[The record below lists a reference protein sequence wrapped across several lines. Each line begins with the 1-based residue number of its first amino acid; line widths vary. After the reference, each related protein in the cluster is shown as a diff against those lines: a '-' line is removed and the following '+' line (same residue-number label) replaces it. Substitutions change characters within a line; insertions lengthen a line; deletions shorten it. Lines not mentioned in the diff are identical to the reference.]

1 MDSSH
6 AHDMDVTSI
15 SIECAGALDM
25 IKTERWLGG
34 LLDARGEDIMRM
46 KGLLCCQ
53 TTTVTTSPIQSVA
66 NDGNDG
72 NADIYSSVDNTGNDS
87 GNDSGSSGVT
97 SSSVTTVDVVGLQ
110 SVHMCYQ
117 GDVLRPL
124 GADEEANSRIV
135 FIGRNLRVPLG
146 HIGGKIRYSVAVLGD
161 GSHVWG

>member
-66 NDGNDG
+66 NNGNNG
-72 NADIYSSVDNTGNDS
+72 VYSRVDNTGNDS
-87 GNDSGSSGVT
+87 GNDSGSSGAT
-97 SSSVTTVDVVGLQ
+97 
-110 SVHMCYQ
+110 
-117 GDVLRPL
+117 
-124 GADEEANSRIV
+124 
-135 FIGRNLRVPLG
+135 
-146 HIGGKIRYSVAVLGD
+146 
-161 GSHVWG
+161 